1 MKNLVLFLLFIFS
14 NSFFLAAQ
22 PTIQWQ
28 KCLGGTNRDEGLS
41 ITQTFDSGYVF
52 GGWTMSTDGD
62 ISSVHGSYD
71 YWVIRL
77 NSVGDTLWQRSLGG
91 SGYNYATCVQQTS
104 DSGFIITGYTTS
116 NDGDVSGNH
125 GSYDIW
131 VVKLF
136 PSGTIEWQKCYG
148 GTAGEFSQSIRQTSD
163 GGYIVAN
170 KSNSINGD
178 VNGNHGL
185 EDFWIVKLN
194 NIGDTLWEKSFG
206 GPENDRPFSVWQTFD
221 QGYIVSGLSHSI
233 KGNITAHHG
242 TTASYDNWVVK
253 LDSTGIMEWE
263 KSLGGSN
270 NEMSAAV
277 QQTSDSGYIIAGQ
290 SESIDG
296 DVTGN
301 HGNYDYWVVKLN
313 PAGDTL
319 WQKSYGGTASDIATS
334 IEQTSDSGYIVA
346 GYSASNDGDVTVNQG
361 AHDYWMVK
369 LNASG
374 NIVWQK
380 SVGGTADDWAYSVHQ
395 TFEYGYVLAGNTTS
409 TNGDVTGHHG
419 TLTNNDYWVV
429 KLSPVIL
436 SGLEVNTPLSGI
448 RVTPNPVSNSTQIS
462 FSLLHAEKISVSVYD
477 ITGRLITKLIDGNL
491 AAGNHKINWNAKEDG
506 VDGGVY
512 IMNISGDGYAHSV
525 KLVVVE

>member
-221 QGYIVSGLSHSI
+221 QGYIV
-233 KGNITAHHG
+233 A
-242 TTASYDNWVVK
+242 
-253 LDSTGIMEWE
+253 
-263 KSLGGSN
+263 
-270 NEMSAAV
+270 
-277 QQTSDSGYIIAGQ
+277 
-290 SESIDG
+290 
-296 DVTGN
+296 
-301 HGNYDYWVVKLN
+301 
-313 PAGDTL
+313 
-319 WQKSYGGTASDIATS
+319 
-334 IEQTSDSGYIVA
+334 
-346 GYSASNDGDVTVNQG
+346 
-361 AHDYWMVK
+361 
-369 LNASG
+369 
-374 NIVWQK
+374 
-380 SVGGTADDWAYSVHQ
+380 
-395 TFEYGYVLAGNTTS
+395 
-409 TNGDVTGHHG
+409 
-419 TLTNNDYWVV
+419 
-429 KLSPVIL
+429 
-436 SGLEVNTPLSGI
+436 
-448 RVTPNPVSNSTQIS
+448 
-462 FSLLHAEKISVSVYD
+462 
-477 ITGRLITKLIDGNL
+477 
-491 AAGNHKINWNAKEDG
+491 
-506 VDGGVY
+506 
-512 IMNISGDGYAHSV
+512 
-525 KLVVVE
+525 